1 MGRRVVVTGVGV
13 VSSIGVGVDAFWDA
27 LANGVSGASVL
38 ELEGEPPTPV
48 CRVKDFDGEALFG
61 RRDSRRMDRCAQL
74 ATAAAQLALADAGEL
89 GLPHERIGASIGSA
103 HGGMGTLDEAYRT
116 YFERGS
122 DRVSP
127 FMIPL
132 ALTNT
137 ACAAVA
143 RTLQLRG
150 PSSSTC
156 TACAAGA
163 DAIGTALWLIRS
175 GRADAML
182 AGGSD
187 SAISPVVLAGYRNL
201 GALATLRHGA
211 EGASRPFDSERDG
224 FVIGEGSGVL
234 ALEEREHALARG
246 ARIYAELAGYG
257 SSCDASHLTDPD
269 ETGAGPGTAMT
280 AALEDAG
287 LGSRGHR
294 LRQRPRHLDAL
305 GRRSRGARDQAR
317 RPGAR
322 RRLGHQVAARPHARR
337 RGRRRGRRL
346 TAAARARH
354 RAAHAQPRGARRRLR
369 PRPRDGLGAARR
381 RRARVALEQL
391 RLRRPQRRARAR
403 QGVTRTGSA

>member
-1 MGRRVVVTGVGV
+1 MGRRVLVTGVGV
-13 VSSIGVGVDAFWDA
+13 VSSIGTGVSAFWDA
-27 LANGVSGASVL
+27 LADGVSGASVL
-38 ELEGEPPTPV
+38 ELDGEPPTPV
-48 CRVKDFDGEALFG
+48 CRIEDFDGEALFG
-61 RRDSRRMDRCAQL
+61 RRDARRMDRCAQL
-74 ATAAAQLALADAGEL
+74 ATAAAQLALEDAGGDL

-103 HGGMGTLDEAYRT
+103 HGGIGTLDEAYRT

-182 AGGSD
+182 AGGAD

-234 ALEEREHALARG
+234 VLEEREHALARG
-246 ARIYAELAGYG
+246 ARVYAELAGYG

-269 ETGAGPGTAMT
+269 ETGAGPGLAMS
-280 AALEDAG
+280 AALADAG
-287 LGSRGHR
+287 IGPRGHR
-294 LRQRPRHLDAL
+294 LRQRARDLDARRATSPRRARSRAPDSRTPRSRPPSRCTATRSAARAASRRPRRCCRSCAASCR
-305 GRRSRGARDQAR
+305 RRSTSSS
-317 RPGAR
+317 PT
-322 RRLGHQVAARPHARR
+322 
-337 RGRRRGRRL
+337 
-346 TAAARARH
+346 TAAASI
-354 RAAHAQPRGARRRLR
+354 
-369 PRPRDGLGAARR
+369 
-381 RRARVALEQL
+381 
-391 RLRRPQRRARAR
+391 
-403 QGVTRTGSA
+403 T

>member
-1 MGRRVVVTGVGV
+1 
-13 VSSIGVGVDAFWDA
+13 
-27 LANGVSGASVL
+27 
-38 ELEGEPPTPV
+38 
-48 CRVKDFDGEALFG
+48 
-61 RRDSRRMDRCAQL
+61 MDRCAQL
-74 ATAAAQLALADAGEL
+74 ATAAAQLALADAGDL
-89 GLPHERIGASIGSA
+89 GLAPERIGASIGSA
-103 HGGMGTLDEAYRT
+103 HGGIGTLDEAYRT

-127 FMIPL
+127 FLIPL

-163 DAIGTALWLIRS
+163 DAIGVALWLIRS

-257 SSCDASHLTDPD
+257 SSLRRLAPD
-269 ETGAGPGTAMT
+269 RSRRDRRGPRLGDDRRARGRGPRAARTSATSARTRPRRRRATSAEARAIKRAGPGAC
-280 AALEDAG
+280 
-287 LGSRGHR
+287 
-294 LRQRPRHLDAL
+294 
-305 GRRSRGARDQAR
+305 
-317 RPGAR
+317 
-322 RRLGHQVAARPHARR
+322 RRLGHQVAARPHARGR
-337 RGRRRGRRL
+337 RRRRGRRV
-346 TAAARARH
+346 APAPRARH
-354 RAAHAQPRGARRRLR
+354 RAADAQPR
-369 PRPRDGLGAARR
+369 
-381 RRARVALEQL
+381 RAR
-391 RLRRPQRRARAR
+391 
-403 QGVTRTGSA
+403 

>member
-1 MGRRVVVTGVGV
+1 MSRRVVVTGVGV
-13 VSSIGVGVDAFWDA
+13 VSAIGVGVEAFWDA

-48 CRVKDFDGEALFG
+48 CRVEDFDGEALFG

-74 ATAAAQLALADAGEL
+74 ATAAAQLALADAGGDL
-89 GLPHERIGASIGSA
+89 GLPHERVGASIGSA

-127 FMIPL
+127 FLIPL

-175 GRADAML
+175 GRADAMF
-182 AGGSD
+182 AGGAD

-246 ARIYAELAGYG
+246 ARVYAELAGYG

-269 ETGAGPGTAMT
+269 ETGTGPGLAMT
-280 AALEDAG
+280 AALADAG
-287 LGSRGHR
+287 LGPEDIGYVSAHATSTPSGDVAEARAIKRAGLAHAAVSATKSLHGHT
-294 LRQRPRHLDAL
+294 L
-305 GRRSRGARDQAR
+305 GGA
-317 RPGAR
+317 G
-322 RRLGHQVAARPHARR
+322 GVE
-337 RGRRRGRRL
+337 
-346 TAAARARH
+346 AAASLLPLVRGIVPPTLNLVEPDDGCGLDHVMGTARH
-354 RAAHAQPRGARRRLR
+354 GVDVRASLSNSFGFGGHN
-369 PRPRDGLGAARR
+369 AALVLV
-381 RRARVALEQL
+381 RA
-391 RLRRPQRRARAR
+391 
-403 QGVTRTGSA
+403 

>member
-13 VSSIGVGVDAFWDA
+13 VSSIGVGVDAFWAA
-27 LANGVSGASVL
+27 LAGGVSGASVL
-38 ELEGEPPTPV
+38 ELAGEPPTPV

-61 RRDSRRMDRCAQL
+61 RRDARRMDRCAQL
-74 ATAAAQLALADAGEL
+74 ATAAAQLALEDAGGDL
-89 GLPHERIGASIGSA
+89 GLSHDRIGASIGSA

-182 AGGSD
+182 AGGAD

-269 ETGAGPGTAMT
+269 QTGAGPGMAMS
-280 AALEDAG
+280 AALADAG
-287 LGSRGHR
+287 VGPEDIGYVSAHATSTPSGDIAEARAIKRAGLAHAAVSATKSLHGHTLG
-294 LRQRPRHLDAL
+294 
-305 GRRSRGARDQAR
+305 GA
-317 RPGAR
+317 G
-322 RRLGHQVAARPHARR
+322 GVE
-337 RGRRRGRRL
+337 
-346 TAAARARH
+346 AAASLL
-354 RAAHAQPRGARRRLR
+354 PIVRGIVPPTLNLVH
-369 PRPRDGLGAARR
+369 PDDDCGLDHVMGAARLNADV
-381 RRARVALEQL
+381 RASLSNSFGFGGHNAALVFV
-391 RLRRPQRRARAR
+391 RA
-403 QGVTRTGSA
+403 

>member
-13 VSSIGVGVDAFWDA
+13 VSSIGVGVDAFWEA
-27 LANGVSGASVL
+27 LANGVSGAGVL

-61 RRDSRRMDRCAQL
+61 RRDARRMDRCAQL
-74 ATAAAQLALADAGEL
+74 ATAAAQLALADAGDL

-103 HGGMGTLDEAYRT
+103 HGGIGTLDEAYRT

-182 AGGSD
+182 AGGAD
-187 SAISPVVLAGYRNL
+187 AAISPVILAGYRNL
-201 GALATLRHGA
+201 GAPSTPSAT
-211 EGASRPFDSERDG
+211 AS
-224 FVIGEGSGVL
+224 
-234 ALEEREHALARG
+234 
-246 ARIYAELAGYG
+246 
-257 SSCDASHLTDPD
+257 
-269 ETGAGPGTAMT
+269 
-280 AALEDAG
+280 
-287 LGSRGHR
+287 
-294 LRQRPRHLDAL
+294 
-305 GRRSRGARDQAR
+305 
-317 RPGAR
+317 
-322 RRLGHQVAARPHARR
+322 
-337 RGRRRGRRL
+337 
-346 TAAARARH
+346 
-354 RAAHAQPRGARRRLR
+354 
-369 PRPRDGLGAARR
+369 
-381 RRARVALEQL
+381 
-391 RLRRPQRRARAR
+391 
-403 QGVTRTGSA
+403 

>member
-1 MGRRVVVTGVGV
+1 

-103 HGGMGTLDEAYRT
+103 HGGMSTLDEAYRT

-163 DAIGTALWLIRS
+163 DAIGTAMWLIRS

-246 ARIYAELAGYG
+246 ATIYCEITGYG
-257 SSCDASHLTDPD
+257 MSSDAYHITSPSEDGD
-269 ETGAGPGTAMT
+269 GMARVMT
-280 AALEDAG
+280 RALKDAG
-287 LGSRGHR
+287 LKPEDIDYINAHGTSTPVGDKTETIAIKRVFGDTAYKVPVSSTKSMTGH
-294 LRQRPRHLDAL
+294 L
-305 GRRSRGARDQAR
+305 
-317 RPGAR
+317 
-322 RRLGHQVAARPHARR
+322 
-337 RGRRRGRRL
+337 
-346 TAAARARH
+346 
-354 RAAHAQPRGARRRLR
+354 
-369 PRPRDGLGAARR
+369 LGAAGGLESAIAAMVVRHGILPPTINYENPDPECDLDYVPNK
-381 RRARVALEQL
+381 ARTKE
-391 RLRRPQRRARAR
+391 
-403 QGVTRTGSA
+403 VTHVLSNSFGFGGTNATLIFSKH